1 MIAGDFNFSRCNQ
14 ELLGMEINHTSN
26 KQTNE
31 YGNKISGLR
40 DELSYKF
47 NGKTLGLPQHI
58 DVTEGIKITEEFLN
72 YCKSNEYKEKRD
84 QLKDF
89 DLSAFINSFENWV
102 EY

>member
-1 MIAGDFNFSRCNQ
+1 MD
-14 ELLGMEINHTSN
+14 HTSN
-26 KQTNE
+26 KQIKE
-31 YGNKISGLR
+31 YDVKISFLR
-40 DELSYKF
+40 NELADKF

-72 YCKSNEYKEKRD
+72 YCKSNEYKKKRD